1 VMFLL
6 MFQFE
11 YEMLVNQFDLLVLSM
26 LNYWWQKK

>member
-1 VMFLL
+1 MFLL